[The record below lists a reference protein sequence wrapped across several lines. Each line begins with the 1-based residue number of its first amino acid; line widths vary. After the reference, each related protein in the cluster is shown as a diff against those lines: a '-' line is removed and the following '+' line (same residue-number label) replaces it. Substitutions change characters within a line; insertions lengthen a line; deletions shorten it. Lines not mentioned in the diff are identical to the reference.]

1 MRGVLYIWGMC
12 GMMGIMERE
21 YVFSKYS
28 IINTDWELHKNPDD
42 IKIPELWGVSL
53 GSEMMARCLD
63 VGDVSNVVKSEIIK
77 FNNIYEYYVRHLM
90 VGRAFISYPSNGNM
104 SDKAR
109 DNIFKSYNIDPWNR
123 QFPYFIDNAASDYY
137 NSLDGSSGVK
147 IRYGYWVFYRHR
159 IITGTDRALK
169 LDLISNYLLNN
180 VPPLMILTTT
190 SLDGITVACLDMVEG

>member
-1 MRGVLYIWGMC
+1 
-12 GMMGIMERE
+12 MMGVMETE
-21 YVFSKYS
+21 SVFDKYEV
-28 IINTDWELHKNPDD
+28 INTDWEVYQCPSSDNHK
-42 IKIPELWGVSL
+42 KLWGVSL
-53 GSEMMARCLD
+53 GSEMMAHCLD
-63 VGDVSNVVKSEIIK
+63 IDGVSDVVKSEITK
-77 FNNIYEYYVRHLM
+77 FNNIYDYYVRHLM

-104 SDKAR
+104 TDKAR

-123 QFPYFIDNAASDYY
+123 QFPYFIDNVASDYY

-147 IRYGYWVFYRHR
+147 IRYGYWVFYKDR

-169 LDLISNYLLNN
+169 LDLASNYLLNN

>member
-1 MRGVLYIWGMC
+1 
-12 GMMGIMERE
+12 MMGIMERE

-123 QFPYFIDNAASDYY
+123 QFPYFIDNVASSYY

-147 IRYGYWVFYRHR
+147 IRYGYWVFYKDR

>member
-1 MRGVLYIWGMC
+1 
-12 GMMGIMERE
+12 MMGIMERE

-90 VGRAFISYPSNGNM
+90 VGRAFISYPNNGNM
-104 SDKAR
+104 TSKTR

-123 QFPYFIDNAASDYY
+123 QFPYFIDNVASSYY

-147 IRYGYWVFYRHR
+147 IRYGYWVFYKDR
-159 IITGTDRALK
+159 IITGTDQAFK
-169 LDLISNYLLNN
+169 LDRISSYLLYNE
-180 VPPLMILTTT
+180 PPLMILTTT
-190 SLDGITVACLDMVEG
+190 SLDGVTVACLDFVEG

>member
-1 MRGVLYIWGMC
+1 
-12 GMMGIMERE
+12 MMGVMERE
-21 YVFSKYS
+21 YVFDKYEVT
-28 IINTDWELHKNPDD
+28 NGDWELHKNPDD

-90 VGRAFISYPSNGNM
+90 VGRAFISYPNNGNM

-123 QFPYFIDNAASDYY
+123 QFPYFIDNVASDYY
-137 NSLDGSSGVK
+137 NNLDGSSGVK
-147 IRYGYWVFYRHR
+147 IRYGYWVFYKDR

-169 LDLISNYLLNN
+169 LDLTSNYLLNN

-190 SLDGITVACLDMVEG
+190 SLDGITVACLDIVEG